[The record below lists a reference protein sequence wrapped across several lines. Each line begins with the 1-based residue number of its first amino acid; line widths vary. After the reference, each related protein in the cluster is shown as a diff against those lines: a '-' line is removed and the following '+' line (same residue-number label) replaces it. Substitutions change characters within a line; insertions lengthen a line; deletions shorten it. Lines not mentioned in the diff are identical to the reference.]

1 MTLFKKISRRR
12 IISFILAMS
21 LIFTVFAIP
30 MPTGAD
36 TLSELE
42 NQYKELEKERT
53 QIQENYQ
60 DTINQKQDK
69 EEYSSMLEEQISS
82 TMQQLDILIFRI
94 EVLDNDIAALEK
106 EIAEKEKEI
115 DECYELYKD
124 RVRAIYMSGETGML
138 EFLLASM
145 IVL

>member
-42 NQYKELEKERT
+42 IEYKELEKERT

-106 EIAEKEKEI
+106 DSCLKKKKKLMNAMSFIKTVCVLFICLAKRVCLNFYSIQIA
-115 DECYELYKD
+115 
-124 RVRAIYMSGETGML
+124 
-138 EFLLASM
+138 
-145 IVL
+145 